1 MASRGARLLALV
13 RDVARALR
21 DHDLALYAAGLTFYA
36 AIAVVPLLL
45 IAVFLTALLV
55 GDDTVTALGGR
66 LAGYAPENLGLAA
79 ALEWLAAVGP
89 NLGIASVLA
98 ALLPAT
104 TYGEGLARAFDRVA
118 EREARAPGLLGRLR
132 SLLVL
137 PALPLVVTLG
147 LGGVAVLPDLLGSG
161 TGARVL
167 GVYATFWIGWVSSS
181 ALVALVYR
189 TFSEDRL
196 PARAL
201 FWGTASTG
209 SFLTGM
215 SLGWVLILELG
226 VQVGQA
232 YGGSIPIATAVLASL
247 YLFLVQVVL
256 LVGYVLTLRLA
267 GVSQGA
273 PAGS

>member
-1 MASRGARLLALV
+1 MASRRARLLALV
-13 RDVARALR
+13 RDVGGSLR
-21 DHDLALYAAGLTFYA
+21 GHDLVLYAAGLTFYA
-36 AIAVVPLLL
+36 SIAVVPLLL
-45 IAVFLTALLV
+45 IAVFLTGLLV

-66 LAGYAPENLGLAA
+66 LADYVPENLGLAG
-79 ALEWLAAVGP
+79 ALEWLSSVGP
-89 NLGIASVLA
+89 DLGLGAVLA

-104 TYGEGLARAFDRVA
+104 TYGEGLARAFDRLGD
-118 EREARAPGLLGRLR
+118 REARAAGLLGRLR
-132 SLLVL
+132 SLLLL

-147 LGGVAVLPDLLGSG
+147 LGGVAVLPGALG
-161 TGARVL
+161 TGNGARAL

-196 PARAL
+196 PVKAL
-201 FWGTASTG
+201 FWGTVSTG

-232 YGGSIPIATAVLASL
+232 YGGSVPIATAVLASL
-247 YLFLVQVVL
+247 YLFLVQIVL

-267 GVSQGA
+267 RVSRGA

>member
-1 MASRGARLLALV
+1 MASRRARLLALV
-13 RDVARALR
+13 RDVLRALR
-21 DHDLALYAAGLTFYA
+21 GHDLALYAAGLTFYA
-36 AIAVVPLLL
+36 SIAVVPLLL
-45 IAVFLTALLV
+45 IAVSLTTLLV
-55 GDDTVTALGGR
+55 GDDTVTALGAR
-66 LAGYAPENLGLAA
+66 LADYVPENLGLAA
-79 ALEWLAAVGP
+79 ALEWLTRVGP
-89 NLGIASVLA
+89 DLGVASVLA
-98 ALLPAT
+98 ALVPAT

-118 EREARAPGLLGRLR
+118 RREQRAPGLRGRLR
-132 SLLVL
+132 GLLLL

-147 LGGVAVLPDLLGSG
+147 LGGVAVLPDLVGSG
-161 TGARVL
+161 GGAQAL

-196 PARAL
+196 PGRAL

-232 YGGSIPIATAVLASL
+232 YGGSVPIATAVLASL
-247 YLFLVQVVL
+247 YLYLVQVVL
-256 LVGYVLTLRLA
+256 LVGYVLTRRLA
-267 GVSQGA
+267 GVTPGA
-273 PAGS
+273 RAGS